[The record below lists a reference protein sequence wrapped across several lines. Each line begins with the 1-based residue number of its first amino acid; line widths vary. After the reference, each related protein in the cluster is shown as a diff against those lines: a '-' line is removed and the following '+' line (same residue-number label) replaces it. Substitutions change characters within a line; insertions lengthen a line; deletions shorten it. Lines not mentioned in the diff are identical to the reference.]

1 LTGRINQKRR
11 TRRALLD
18 AAVQLIQAG
27 HAPAIAQVA
36 EAALVSTA
44 TAYRYFPNTHAL
56 VLEVANRDA
65 AQRIDTVV
73 AALPDDPEQGIDVLV
88 GAIAG
93 FQLENEALWRGVL
106 KARLQRCHTRAE
118 ALEHESIPVRG
129 GCQLHAVRAALA
141 PLSESLGPLRYR
153 RLVMATMVVCGTEAM
168 VAARDACA
176 LDPRE
181 AREVI
186 QWAARA
192 MLRSAIHEH
201 YGDT

>member
-1 LTGRINQKRR
+1 LTGRTNQKRR

-18 AAVQLIQAG
+18 AAAQLIQAG
-27 HAPAIAQVA
+27 HAPAIAEVA

-44 TAYRYFPNTHAL
+44 TAYRYFPSTHAL
-56 VLEVANRDA
+56 VLEVASREA
-65 AQRIDTVV
+65 AQRIDAAV
-73 AALPDDPEQGIDVLV
+73 AALPDDPEQRIEVLV

-106 KARLQRCHTRAE
+106 NARLQRGHTQVN
-118 ALEHESIPVRG
+118 ALEHERISVRG
-129 GCQLHAVRAALA
+129 DCQLHTVRAALA
-141 PLSESLGPLRYR
+141 PLSESLGPQRYR
-153 RLVMATMVVCGTEAM
+153 RLVMATILVCGTEAM

-192 MLRSAIHEH
+192 ILRSAVHEH
-201 YGDT
+201 SGDT

>member
-1 LTGRINQKRR
+1 LTGRTNQKRR

-56 VLEVANRDA
+56 VLEVANREA
-65 AQRIDTVV
+65 AQRIDAVV
-73 AALPDDPEQGIDVLV
+73 AALPDDPEQRIEVLV

-106 KARLQRCHTRAE
+106 NARLQRCPTRAE
-118 ALEHESIPVRG
+118 ALEHEPIPVRSG
-129 GCQLHAVRAALA
+129 GQLHAVRAALA
-141 PLSESLGPLRYR
+141 PLSESLGPQRYR

-176 LDPRE
+176 LEPIE

-192 MLRSAIHEH
+192 MLRSAVHEH
-201 YGDT
+201 NGDT